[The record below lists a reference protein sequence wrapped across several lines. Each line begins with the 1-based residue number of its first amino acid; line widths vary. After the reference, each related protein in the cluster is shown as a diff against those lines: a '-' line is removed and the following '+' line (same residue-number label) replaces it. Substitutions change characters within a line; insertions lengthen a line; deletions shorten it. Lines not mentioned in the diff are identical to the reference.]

1 MSRGKSK
8 QELARELGDEF
19 RINQNLNEVFDDAAR
34 QRLGVNATDLRCLDI
49 IQRLDGVTAGE
60 LAREA
65 GLTTGAVT
73 SVIDR
78 LERAGYVKR
87 EADPNDRRKVLVKM
101 TPAAFEAVYS
111 IWGPETQDYM
121 EQMSRLPR
129 EHLEA
134 FLAFMRQGN
143 EIQRKHLDRIR
154 GETG

>member
-1 MSRGKSK
+1 MSRRKTR
-8 QELARELGDEF
+8 QELARDLGDEF
-19 RINQNLNEVFDDAAR
+19 RVNQNLNEVFDEAAR
-34 QRLGVNATDLRCLDI
+34 SKLGVNATDLRCLDI

-78 LERAGYVKR
+78 LERAGYAKR
-87 EADPNDRRKVLVKM
+87 EADPNDRRKVLVRM

-111 IWGPETQDYM
+111 IWGPETEEYM
-121 EQMSRLPR
+121 DQFSRLPR

-134 FLAFMRQGN
+134 FVDLMREAN

-154 GETG
+154 GESG

>member
-19 RINQNLNEVFDDAAR
+19 RINQNLNEVFDEAAR
-34 QRLGVNATDLRCLDI
+34 ARLGVNATDLRCLDI
-49 IQRLDGVTAGE
+49 IQRLDGTTAGE

-87 EADPNDRRKVLVKM
+87 EADPNDRRKVLVRM
-101 TPAAFEAVYS
+101 TPAALEAVYS
-111 IWGPETQDYM
+111 IWGPETEDYI
-121 EQMSRLPR
+121 EQMRSLPR
-129 EHLEA
+129 DRLEA
-134 FLAFMRQGN
+134 FVEFMREAN

-154 GETG
+154 AETG

>member
-1 MSRGKSK
+1 MSRGTGK
-8 QELARELGDEF
+8 EGLLRELGDEF

-34 QRLGVNATDLRCLDI
+34 TRLGVNATDLRCLDI

-87 EADPNDRRKVLVKM
+87 ENDPNDRRKVLVRM

-121 EQMSRLPR
+121 EQMSSLPR
-129 EHLEA
+129 EQLEA
-134 FLAFMRQGN
+134 FVEFMREAN